1 MTYDDIDGLKNIV
14 TSYMMDLAI
23 AQKSGKELP
32 DSSGAFAALERLKE
46 IGHPY
51 ELDFLARLAMRRD
64 VNVKDMDANAATC
77 VLHTFK
83 SFIDMIDKGIMKK
96 EARKSLDMV
105 EQVHYALT
113 NFPPDSESEKEDLTI
128 KLNEIIYAMYED
140 YKESERMWREIGKEP
155 PPDDIKAQ
163 LPRFLN
169 VLEMARKLPLV
180 NELELELIR
189 NSFLEMLG
197 QRSSFLENNIEH
209 LRTYK
214 MPSDDVIKKL
224 TETYYPNG
232 EFDPKRSMEVLIDEA
247 KKLVE
252 AKVAENEEVVPF
264 ALLTATISPETGEEV
279 PAPGVHLFMI
289 CEDGQFTSREH
300 QDFFIDQLRKTAEK
314 VGALAYVLC
323 VEAWMA
329 KMPKGAVPNKDFRP
343 SEQPDRVSAVIIQA
357 QHLNGP
363 LTVLMAERDKAKSLE
378 YVKAEKP
385 ISRFDDILKRTH

>member
-180 NELELELIR
+180 NDLELELIR

-214 MPSDDVIKKL
+214 MPSDEGIKKL

-232 EFDPKRSMEVLIDEA
+232 EFDPKRSMEVLIGEA

-264 ALLTATISPETGEEV
+264 ALLTATINPETGEEV
-279 PAPGVHLFMI
+279 PAPGVHLFVV
-289 CEDGQFTSREH
+289 CEEGQFTSREH
-300 QDFFIDQLRKTAEK
+300 QDFFIDQLRKTADK

-323 VEAWMA
+323 VEVWMA
-329 KMPKGAVPNKDFRP
+329 EVPKGTVPDKDFRP
-343 SEQPDRVSAVIIQA
+343 SEQPNRQSAVIIQA
-357 QHLNGP
+357 QYLNGP
-363 LTVLMAERDKAKSLE
+363 LNILMAKRDGAKLFE
-378 YVKAEKP
+378 YTLSEKSF
-385 ISRFDDILKRTH
+385 SRFGDILKRTH

>member
-180 NELELELIR
+180 NDLELELIR

-214 MPSDDVIKKL
+214 MPSDEGIKKL

-232 EFDPKRSMEVLIDEA
+232 EFDPKRSMEVLIGEA

-264 ALLTATISPETGEEV
+264 ALLTATINPETGEEV

-289 CEDGQFTSREH
+289 CEEGQFTSREH